1 MSGKKNPREW
11 GSIRK
16 QTTKS
21 ARYQASFIGPDLARH
36 FAPVT
41 FESKMMAERWL
52 GRERDLIE
60 KCAANDEP
68 WQPPATR
75 KLENKAQALS
85 LATYGGQWIEQRKL
99 KPRTRIEY
107 ERKFDLYIKPK
118 LGKVAVRDLTPA
130 AIRSWFSSLGTQH
143 LTRNGHAYGLL
154 HAICATAVHDGL
166 LPSNPCHIERAMN
179 PPTKHP
185 VVIPTAVELAAL
197 ADKIGSDP
205 KNARFRALILISAW
219 CGLRYGEVSELRRK
233 DFDADCEIVSVGR
246 AVTHR
251 RGDDGKWCRIDTPK
265 DGKAATVVIPPHIR
279 SDITA
284 HLDRFTESDSDALLF
299 VPTRR

>member
-166 LPSNPCHIERAMN
+166 SAGGDGAWRSVGGVR
-179 PPTKHP
+179 
-185 VVIPTAVELAAL
+185 VV
-197 ADKIGSDP
+197 
-205 KNARFRALILISAW
+205 
-219 CGLRYGEVSELRRK
+219 RRRH
-233 DFDADCEIVSVGR
+233 DADTVPPPGLVVFGGSSRRRPSGIPRLIGGR
-246 AVTHR
+246 IEGR
-251 RGDDGKWCRIDTPK
+251 RGRRSIPVLSCRCRCSVTVRLRTSCRMVAC
-265 DGKAATVVIPPHIR
+265 GRGRSRMTGGVCAAGTM
-279 SDITA
+279 T
-284 HLDRFTESDSDALLF
+284 
-299 VPTRR
+299 